1 MTAVTS
7 TAASTVD
14 VPREFNAAAEYI
26 DGPVARGHGG
36 RSAYICDGE
45 QVSYAQLQRRVNK
58 AANVLAALG
67 VEMEQ
72 RVVVLLPNQPEFVY
86 ALFGAMR
93 VGAVA
98 AAMSTAIQPAEQA
111 LLLADSRARAI
122 VVNEALWAPLRSR
135 RAEFPFLKHV
145 LVVGGAAPAPGEH
158 DFAALIE
165 AASPDCATAPTTCD
179 DVALWLHTSGS
190 TGTPKWAVHLH
201 RNLLYAEQLYATP
214 IVGFRPGDV
223 LLAGPCFHAYPL
235 GLATY
240 FALHAGATAVLNRE
254 RSTPARMF
262 ELIERHKVTV
272 FAGVPT
278 LYAQMLQAADGQS
291 FGLPSLRLCLSAAE
305 PLPAEIHRRWRE
317 RFGVEIL
324 DGIGTT
330 EALHVFISNRAG
342 ESRPGS
348 SGKVV
353 PGYDVRL
360 LDDEGQDVPDGEI
373 GNLVIRG
380 GSIFAGYWNQ
390 HAASRRVL
398 QGQWYHTGDKY
409 VRDAEGFHYYA
420 GRADDML
427 RVSGHWVS
435 PAEVEAV
442 LVAHPAVI
450 EAAVVGKADDD
461 ELIKPQAF
469 VILRDGAAPSEALAE
484 ELKAHV
490 KATIAPYNYPRWIV
504 FVTDLP
510 KTATG
515 KIQRFK
521 LRS

>member
-1 MTAVTS
+1 
-7 TAASTVD
+7 
-14 VPREFNAAAEYI
+14 
-26 DGPVARGHGG
+26 
-36 RSAYICDGE
+36 E
-45 QVSYAQLQRRVNK
+45 QVSYAQLQRRVNQT
-58 AANVLAALG
+58 ANALASLG

-93 VGAVA
+93 IGAVA
-98 AAMSTAIQPAEQA
+98 AALSTAIQPAEQA

-122 VVNEALWAPLRSR
+122 VTTEALWAPLRAR
-135 RAEFPFLKHV
+135 RAEFPFLTHV
-145 LVVGGAAPAPGEH
+145 LIVGGGSAEPGEY
-158 DFAALIE
+158 DYATLVG
-165 AASPDCATAPTTCD
+165 AASPECATVPTTCD

-201 RNLLYAEQLYATP
+201 RNLLCAEQLYATP
-214 IVGFRPGDV
+214 IIGFRPGDV

-240 FALHAGATAVLNRE
+240 FALRAGASVVLNRE
-254 RSTPARMF
+254 RATPARMF
-262 ELIERHKVTV
+262 ELIERHQVTV

-317 RFGVEIL
+317 RFGSEIL

-342 ESRPGS
+342 ESHPGS

-353 PGYDVRL
+353 PGYEVRL
-360 LDDEGQDVPDGEI
+360 LDDEGRDVADGEI
-373 GNLVIRG
+373 GNLAISG

-390 HAASRRVL
+390 HEASRRVL
-398 QGQWYHTGDKY
+398 HGPWYYTGDKY
-409 VRDAEGFHYYA
+409 VRDAEGFYYYA

-435 PAEVEAV
+435 PAEVEAA
-442 LVAHPAVI
+442 LISHPAVV
-450 EAAVVGKADDD
+450 EAAVVGKADAD

-469 VILRDGAAPSEALAE
+469 VILRAGVEPNEVLAE

-490 KATIAPYNYPRWIV
+490 KATIAPYNYPRWV
-504 FVTDLP
+504 EFVGELP

-521 LRS
+521 LRT